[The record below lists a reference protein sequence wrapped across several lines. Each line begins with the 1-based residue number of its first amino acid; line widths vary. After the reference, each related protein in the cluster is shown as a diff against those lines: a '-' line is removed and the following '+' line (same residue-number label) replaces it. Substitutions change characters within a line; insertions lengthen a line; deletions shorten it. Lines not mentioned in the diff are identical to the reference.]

1 MQVKNKLLKP
11 KIDVVFHTLFKEG
24 NEGITKAIIEAIT
37 KEKIESIDLNKNRH
51 IIGKHPEEKLGI
63 LDLKATLN
71 NGTIC
76 NIEIQLADNK
86 DTAERFLFYWSR
98 IYSSQLIK
106 GDDYAKLN
114 KVIGIIIIDYNL
126 EKTKEIEELSTKW
139 KVKEVS
145 TGKEIELTDVLEL
158 YIIEIPKA
166 REMLRREP
174 KNELAQWVMF
184 LNDPNESE
192 VSKIMEDNK
201 EIKIIY
207 LSPRGKILNYEL
219 SKSIADSN
227 YNYIL
232 ICGHYEGID
241 ERIIEKY
248 NIEEISIGDYVLT
261 GGELASQVL
270 IDSVVRLIP
279 GVIDEGSLI
288 EESHTN
294 YLLEYPQ
301 YTKPDDFCGMMVPD
315 ILKSGNHKKIE
326 EFRKNESIRITKK
339 YRPDL
344 LEKYKKEGK

>member
-1 MQVKNKLLKP
+1 MIKFVIL
-11 KIDVVFHTLFKEG
+11 TLFPNMFDEFIK
-24 NEGITKAIIEAIT
+24 T
-37 KEKIESIDLNKNRH
+37 SV
-51 IIGKHPEEKLGI
+51 IGRAV
-63 LDLKATLN
+63 DN
-71 NGTIC
+71 NFVDI
-76 NIEIQLADNK
+76 
-86 DTAERFLFYWSR
+86 
-98 IYSSQLIK
+98 
-106 GDDYAKLN
+106 
-114 KVIGIIIIDYNL
+114 KVINFRDFSTDKHKRVDFPPYGGGSGMVISPVPLMDAIEHAKTTFEYN
-126 EKTKEIEELSTKW
+126 K
-139 KVKEVS
+139 
-145 TGKEIELTDVLEL
+145 
-158 YIIEIPKA
+158 
-166 REMLRREP
+166 
-174 KNELAQWVMF
+174 Q
-184 LNDPNESE
+184 
-192 VSKIMEDNK
+192 
-201 EIKIIY
+201 IKIIY